1 MKKLLCVL
9 FFLLFIGADAFCQ
22 PKSTLEL
29 YVAGAT
35 QKIQNGQEFVVNVT
49 NPQIPARLLIDA
61 KNTSAVSVNAWAHK
75 VIRTVLPGTLNEFCW
90 GETCYYPWD
99 TVSLDAVNFGPNQ
112 TKLLVFDAR
121 YFSKSIV
128 GEGKITYY
136 MCVGPGFQ
144 DYSYFNII
152 FKYWPAGI
160 ENQAAQGKMV
170 AVTSDPVGSRLT
182 FTLVNPLPANSKITL
197 RNILGL
203 KVQELA
209 TDDAAVEYAMDIAT
223 LNEGIYIYSIES
235 EGRIRQSGKMMI
247 RH

>member
-29 YVAGAT
+29 YVAGTT

-49 NPQIPARLLIDA
+49 DPRYPASLLIDA

-75 VIRTVLPGTLNEFCW
+75 VIRTVLTGTGNEFCW
-90 GETCYYPWD
+90 GETCYQPKD
-99 TVSLDAVNFGPNQ
+99 TVSLDAVTFGPNQ
-112 TKLLVFDAR
+112 TKKLVFYAR
-121 YFSKSIV
+121 YYSYGIV
-128 GEGKITYY
+128 GEGKISYY
-136 MCVGPGFQ
+136 TCVGPGFQ
-144 DYSYFNII
+144 DYSYFNVI

-160 ENQAAQGKMV
+160 ESQSSKGKIVTV
-170 AVTSDPVGSRLT
+170 ANDPSGSRLT

-203 KVQELA
+203 KVNEIA
-209 TDDAAVEYAMDIAT
+209 MDGAAVEYAMDITT

-247 RH
+247 KH